1 MNPYVETLI
10 ESGYDKQDCFTP
22 ADDKKFPLTIHS
34 KTFHTEEEYNEAL
47 HEFLNCN

>member
-10 ESGYDKQDCFTP
+10 ESGYDKQDCNTP
-22 ADDKKFPLTIHS
+22 AETKKFPLTIHH

-47 HEFLNCN
+47 HEFLNGN

>member
-10 ESGYDKQDCFTP
+10 ESGYDKQDCSIP
-22 ADDKKFPLTIHS
+22 AETKKFPLTIHH

-47 HEFLNCN
+47 HEFLNGN